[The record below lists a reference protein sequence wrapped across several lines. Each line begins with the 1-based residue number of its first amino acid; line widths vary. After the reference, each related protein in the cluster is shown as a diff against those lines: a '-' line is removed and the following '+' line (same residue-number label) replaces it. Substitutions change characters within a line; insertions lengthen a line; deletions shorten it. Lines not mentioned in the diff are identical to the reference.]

1 MNYFTKVLK
10 YGLDYTYYGV
20 LNIVFNI
27 LYAIFSALAFVSF
40 IPMLDVLFKQ
50 TKGVYIKPEY
60 FGISNIREY
69 LEDYFNYY
77 ISRQL
82 ETDISSTLILVVG
95 IVIFFF
101 LMKNLFNY
109 LALYNIT
116 FVKNGLL
123 KNLRGK
129 LYSKVVSMPISYFL
143 NKKKGDLMSRIT
155 ADILEIQTSYLSI
168 LELMVREPLTI
179 LFTLIVM
186 FTISPELTLFVIL
199 FIPISG
205 FIISII
211 GKKLRKDSKE
221 VQQQQSNF
229 LSMIDETIS
238 GQKVI
243 KSFLSE
249 SFFNQKFD
257 SINEMLYKFSNKVIN
272 RKNLAGP
279 FSEFMGILVI
289 GVLLWF
295 GGKMVLINETI
306 SGTTFIVFMGL
317 AYNILTPAK
326 NLSKSFYSIKKG
338 NAAAE
343 RVFEIIEF
351 KPENDSNRDQLLE
364 TFIDK
369 IEFKNVDFSFGQ
381 TKILD
386 KISFT
391 IKKGESV
398 ALVGSSGS
406 GKTTIANL
414 LNGFYNSDSG
424 SISIDGMEISSITRE
439 SLYKKIS
446 IVTQESI
453 LFNDTIMNNI
463 RIGDLDSIDGDII
476 NAAKEANAHEFIL
489 EQNEKYDTNIGDYGG
504 KLSGGQKQRITIAR
518 AMLKSP
524 SILILDEATSS
535 LDSESE
541 KHVQSA
547 IENLM
552 NQRTVFVIA
561 HRLSTVHNASKILV
575 LDNGKIVQEGKHEE
589 LVNIDGLYKQLHKM
603 QFRT

>member
-1 MNYFTKVLK
+1 MNYFTRVLK
-10 YGLDYTYYGV
+10 YGIDYSYFGL
-20 LNIVFNI
+20 LNILFNI

-50 TKGVYIKPEY
+50 TEIVYTKPEY
-60 FGISNIREY
+60 TGIGNIREY
-69 LEDYFNYY
+69 LESYFNYY
-77 ISRQL
+77 LSNQL
-82 ETDISSTLILVVG
+82 ETDVSSTLIIVVG
-95 IVIFFF
+95 IVVFFF
-101 LMKNLFNY
+101 LMKNIFNY

-123 KNLRGK
+123 KNLREN
-129 LYSKVVSMPISYFL
+129 LYSKVLNMPISYFL

-186 FTISPELTLFVIL
+186 FTISPRLTLFVTL

-229 LSMIDETIS
+229 LSIIDETIS

-243 KSFLSE
+243 KSILSE
-249 SFFNQKFD
+249 SFFLDKFKG
-257 SINEMLYKFSNKVIN
+257 INSLLFKFSNKVIN

-295 GGKMVLINETI
+295 GGKMVLISETI

-343 RVFEIIEF
+343 RVFEIIEYNNDRVDQKRDVELIKF
-351 KPENDSNRDQLLE
+351 ENKI
-364 TFIDK
+364 TFEN
-369 IEFKNVDFSFGQ
+369 IEFNYGDS
-381 TKILD
+381 KILD
-386 KISFT
+386 KISFN
-391 IKKGESV
+391 INKGESV

-406 GKTTIANL
+406 GKTTIANI
-414 LNGFYNSDSG
+414 LNGFFNPKSG
-424 SISIDGMEISSITRE
+424 NLLIDNNNISQITKE
-439 SLYKKIS
+439 SLYKNIS

-453 LFNDTIMNNI
+453 LFNDSILNNI
-463 RIGDLDSIDGDII
+463 KIGNLDSKKEDVI
-476 NAAKEANAHEFIL
+476 NAAKDANAHEFI
-489 EQNEKYDTNIGDYGG
+489 EQQLNGYDTMIGDYGN
-504 KLSGGQKQRITIAR
+504 KLSGGQKQRLTIAR

-535 LDSESE
+535 LDSKSE
-541 KHVQSA
+541 KKIQDA
-547 IENLM
+547 INKLM
-552 NQRTVFVIA
+552 EGKTSLIIA
-561 HRLSTVHNASKILV
+561 HKFSTIKKCDKIILI
-575 LDNGKIVQEGKHEE
+575 DKGRIIAQGTHEE
-589 LVNIDGLYKQLHKM
+589 LINSNSSYKNMNELQI
-603 QFRT
+603 

>member
-10 YGLDYTYYGV
+10 YGLEYSYFAL
-20 LNIVFNI
+20 LNIIFNI

-50 TKGVYIKPEY
+50 TKKVYEAPIY
-60 FGISNIREY
+60 SGIGNIREY
-69 LEDYFNYY
+69 AENYFNYY
-77 ISRQL
+77 ISKQL
-82 ETDISSTLILVVG
+82 ETDISTTLIIVVS

-101 LMKNLFNY
+101 LMKNVFNY
-109 LALYNIT
+109 LALFNIT

-123 KNLRGK
+123 KKLRES
-129 LYSKVVSMPISYFL
+129 LYSKVLVMPISYFI

-211 GKKLRKDSKE
+211 GKKLRKDSKQ

-229 LSMIDETIS
+229 LSIIDETIS

-249 SFFNQKFD
+249 SFFSRKFD
-257 SINEMLYKFSNKVIN
+257 KINHLLFKYSNKVIN

-295 GGKMVLINETI
+295 GGRMVLVSESI

-343 RVFEIIEF
+343 RVFEIIEYDKYTNDGTRNIEIEEF
-351 KPENDSNRDQLLE
+351 K
-364 TFIDK
+364 DK
-369 IEFKNVDFSFGQ
+369 ISFQDLEFSYGES
-381 TKILD
+381 KILD
-386 KISFT
+386 GITFT

-406 GKTTIANL
+406 GKSTIANL
-414 LNGFYNSDSG
+414 LNGFFSADSG
-424 SISIDGMEISSITRE
+424 SLLIDGINISDIKRE
-439 SLYKKIS
+439 SLYKNIS

-453 LFNDTIMNNI
+453 LFNDNIFNNI
-463 RIGDLDSIDGDII
+463 KIGNLDSEKEDII
-476 NAAKEANAHEFIL
+476 SAAKEANAHEFIE
-489 EQNEKYDTNIGDYGG
+489 EQINGYETVIGDYGN
-504 KLSGGQKQRITIAR
+504 KLSGGQKQRLTIAR

-535 LDSESE
+535 LDSKSE
-541 KHVQSA
+541 KKIQDA
-547 IENLM
+547 INKLM
-552 NQRTVFVIA
+552 QGKTSLIIA
-561 HRLSTVHNASKILV
+561 HKFSTIKKCDKIILI
-575 LDNGKIVQEGKHEE
+575 DKGRIIAQGTHEE
-589 LVNIDGLYKQLHKM
+589 LINSNSSYKNMNELQI
-603 QFRT
+603 

>member
-50 TKGVYIKPEY
+50 TRDVYIEPEY
-60 FGISNIREY
+60 SGISNIREY

-123 KNLRGK
+123 KNIRGK
-129 LYSKVVSMPISYFL
+129 LYSKVISMPISYFL
-143 NKKKGDLMSRIT
+143 NNKKGDLMSRIT

-249 SFFNQKFD
+249 SFFHQKFD

-351 KPENDSNRDQLLE
+351 KPDNDSNRDQLLE
-364 TFIDK
+364 TFKDK
-369 IEFKNVDFSFGQ
+369 IEFKNVDFSYGQ
-381 TKILD
+381 SKILD

-391 IKKGESV
+391 IKKGQSV

-424 SISIDGMEISSITRE
+424 SISIDGMEISSINRE

-463 RIGDLDSIDGDII
+463 RIGDLDSVDGDVI
-476 NAAKEANAHEFIL
+476 NATKEANAHEFIL
-489 EQNEKYDTNIGDYGG
+489 EQSEKYETNIGDYGG
-504 KLSGGQKQRITIAR
+504 KLSGGQKQRLTIAR

-541 KHVQSA
+541 KKIQDA
-547 IENLM
+547 IDKLM
-552 NQRTVFVIA
+552 LGKTSLIIA
-561 HRLSTVHNASKILV
+561 HKFSTIKKCDKIILI
-575 LDNGKIVQEGKHEE
+575 DKGRIVAEGTHDE
-589 LVNIDGLYKQLHKM
+589 LINSNSSYKNMNELQM
-603 QFRT
+603 

>member
-1 MNYFTKVLK
+1 MSYFTRVLK
-10 YGLDYTYYGV
+10 YGIEYYYYGV
-20 LNIVFNI
+20 LNILFNI

-50 TKGVYIKPEY
+50 TKTVYTEPKY
-60 FGISNIREY
+60 VGFSNILEY
-69 LEDYFNYY
+69 TEDYFNYY
-77 ISRQL
+77 LSNQL

-123 KNLRGK
+123 KNLREN
-129 LYSKVVSMPISYFL
+129 LYSKVLNMPISYFL

-155 ADILEIQTSYLSI
+155 ADLLEIPTSYLSI

-179 LFTLIVM
+179 IFTLIVM
-186 FTISPELTLFVIL
+186 FTISPQLTLFVTL

-229 LSMIDETIS
+229 LSIIDETIS

-249 SFFNQKFD
+249 NFFHNKFK
-257 SINEMLYKFSNKVIN
+257 SINNLLYRFSNKVIN

-343 RVFEIIEF
+343 RVFEIIEYNKNKYDENRTLDF
-351 KPENDSNRDQLLE
+351 KKFKKNI
-364 TFIDK
+364 TFNNV
-369 IEFKNVDFSFGQ
+369 EFSYGEV
-381 TKILD
+381 KILD

-391 IKKGESV
+391 INKGESV

-414 LNGFYNSDSG
+414 LNGFFGPTSG
-424 SISIDGMEISSITRE
+424 NILIDDISISNITKE
-439 SLYKKIS
+439 SLYRNIS

-453 LFNDTIMNNI
+453 LFNDTILNNI
-463 RIGDLDSIDGDII
+463 RIGNLEASKEDII
-476 NAAKEANAHEFIL
+476 EASKEAYAHEFIQ
-489 EQNEKYDTNIGDYGG
+489 EQLNSYDTTIGDYGNN
-504 KLSGGQKQRITIAR
+504 LSGGQKQRLTIAR

-541 KHVQSA
+541 KKIQNA
-547 IENLM
+547 IDKLM
-552 NQRTVFVIA
+552 HGKTSLIIA
-561 HRLSTVHNASKILV
+561 HKFSTIKKCDKIILI
-575 LDNGKIVQEGKHEE
+575 DKGRIIAQGTHQELINSNSSYKNMNE
-589 LVNIDGLYKQLHKM
+589 LQI
-603 QFRT
+603 

>member
-1 MNYFTKVLK
+1 MNYFTRVLK
-10 YGLDYTYYGV
+10 YGIDYSYFGL
-20 LNIVFNI
+20 LNILFNI

-50 TKGVYIKPEY
+50 TEIVYTKPEY
-60 FGISNIREY
+60 TGIGNIREY
-69 LEDYFNYY
+69 LESYFNYY
-77 ISRQL
+77 LSNQL
-82 ETDISSTLILVVG
+82 ETDVSSTLIIVVG
-95 IVIFFF
+95 IVVFFF
-101 LMKNLFNY
+101 LMKNIFNY

-123 KNLRGK
+123 KNLREN
-129 LYSKVVSMPISYFL
+129 LYSKVLNMPISYFL

-186 FTISPELTLFVIL
+186 FTISPRLTLFVTL

-229 LSMIDETIS
+229 LSIIDETIS

-249 SFFNQKFD
+249 SFFLDKFKG
-257 SINEMLYKFSNKVIN
+257 INSLLFKFSNKVIN

-295 GGKMVLINETI
+295 GGKMVLISETI

-343 RVFEIIEF
+343 RVFEIIEYNNERVDQKRDVELIKF
-351 KPENDSNRDQLLE
+351 ENKI
-364 TFIDK
+364 TFEN
-369 IEFKNVDFSFGQ
+369 IEFNYGDS
-381 TKILD
+381 KILD
-386 KISFT
+386 KISFN
-391 IKKGESV
+391 INKGESV

-406 GKTTIANL
+406 GKTTIANI
-414 LNGFYNSDSG
+414 LNGFFNPKSG
-424 SISIDGMEISSITRE
+424 NLLIDNNNISQITKE
-439 SLYKKIS
+439 SLYKNIS

-453 LFNDTIMNNI
+453 LFNDSILNNI
-463 RIGDLDSIDGDII
+463 KIGNLDSKKEDVI
-476 NAAKEANAHEFIL
+476 NAAKEANAHEFI
-489 EQNEKYDTNIGDYGG
+489 EQQLDGYNTMIGDYGN
-504 KLSGGQKQRITIAR
+504 KLSGGQKQRLTIAR

-535 LDSESE
+535 LDSKSE
-541 KHVQSA
+541 KKIQDA
-547 IENLM
+547 INKLM
-552 NQRTVFVIA
+552 QGKTSLIIA
-561 HRLSTVHNASKILV
+561 HKFSTIKKCDKIILI
-575 LDNGKIVQEGKHEE
+575 DKGKIIAQGTHEE
-589 LVNIDGLYKQLHKM
+589 LINSNSSYKNMNELQI
-603 QFRT
+603 

>member
-10 YGLDYTYYGV
+10 YGLEYSYFAV
-20 LNIVFNI
+20 LNILFNI

-50 TKGVYIKPEY
+50 TKKVYEAPVY
-60 FGISNIREY
+60 SGIGNIREY
-69 LEDYFNYY
+69 AENYFNYY
-77 ISRQL
+77 ISKQL
-82 ETDISSTLILVVG
+82 ETDISTTLIIVVS

-101 LMKNLFNY
+101 LMKNVFNY
-109 LALYNIT
+109 LALFNIT

-123 KNLRGK
+123 KKLRES
-129 LYSKVVSMPISYFL
+129 LYSKVLVMPIPYFI

-211 GKKLRKDSKE
+211 GKRLRKDSKE

-229 LSMIDETIS
+229 LSIIDETIS

-249 SFFNQKFD
+249 SFFSRKFD
-257 SINEMLYKFSNKVIN
+257 KINHLLYKYSNKVIN

-295 GGKMVLINETI
+295 GGRMVLVSESI

-343 RVFEIIEF
+343 RVFEIIEYDKYSNDGIRNIEIEEF
-351 KPENDSNRDQLLE
+351 K
-364 TFIDK
+364 DK
-369 IEFKNVDFSFGQ
+369 ISFQDLEFSYGES
-381 TKILD
+381 KILD
-386 KISFT
+386 GITFT

-406 GKTTIANL
+406 GKSTIANL
-414 LNGFYNSDSG
+414 LNGFFSADSG
-424 SISIDGMEISSITRE
+424 SLLIDGINISDIKRE
-439 SLYKKIS
+439 SLYKNIS

-453 LFNDTIMNNI
+453 LFNDNIFNNI
-463 RIGDLDSIDGDII
+463 KIGNLDSEKEDII
-476 NAAKEANAHEFIL
+476 SAAKEANAHEFIE
-489 EQNEKYDTNIGDYGG
+489 EQINGYETVIGDYGN
-504 KLSGGQKQRITIAR
+504 KLSGGQKQRLTIAR

-535 LDSESE
+535 LDSKSE
-541 KHVQSA
+541 KKIQDA
-547 IENLM
+547 INKLM
-552 NQRTVFVIA
+552 QGKTSLIIA
-561 HRLSTVHNASKILV
+561 HKFSTIKKCDKIILI
-575 LDNGKIVQEGKHEE
+575 DKGRIIAQGTHEE
-589 LVNIDGLYKQLHKM
+589 LINSNSSYKNMNELQI
-603 QFRT
+603 

>member
-10 YGLDYTYYGV
+10 YGLEYSYFAV
-20 LNIVFNI
+20 LNILFNI

-50 TKGVYIKPEY
+50 TKKVYEVPVY
-60 FGISNIREY
+60 SGIGNIREY
-69 LEDYFNYY
+69 AENYFNYY
-77 ISRQL
+77 ISKQL
-82 ETDISSTLILVVG
+82 ETDISTTLIIVVS

-101 LMKNLFNY
+101 LMKNVFNY
-109 LALYNIT
+109 LALFNIT

-123 KNLRGK
+123 KKLRES
-129 LYSKVVSMPISYFL
+129 LYSKVLVMPIPYFI

-211 GKKLRKDSKE
+211 GKRLRKDSKE

-229 LSMIDETIS
+229 LSIIDETIS

-249 SFFNQKFD
+249 SFFSRKFD
-257 SINEMLYKFSNKVIN
+257 KINHLLYKYSNKVIN

-295 GGKMVLINETI
+295 GGRMVLVSESI

-343 RVFEIIEF
+343 RVFEIIEYDKYSNDGTRNIEIEEF
-351 KPENDSNRDQLLE
+351 K
-364 TFIDK
+364 DK
-369 IEFKNVDFSFGQ
+369 ISFQDLEFSYGES
-381 TKILD
+381 KILD
-386 KISFT
+386 GITFT

-406 GKTTIANL
+406 GKSTIANL
-414 LNGFYNSDSG
+414 LNGFFSADSG
-424 SISIDGMEISSITRE
+424 SLLIDGINISDIKRE
-439 SLYKKIS
+439 SLYKNIS

-453 LFNDTIMNNI
+453 LFNDNIFNNI
-463 RIGDLDSIDGDII
+463 KIGNLDAEKEDII
-476 NAAKEANAHEFIL
+476 RAAKEANAHEFIE
-489 EQNEKYDTNIGDYGG
+489 EQINGYETVIGDYGN
-504 KLSGGQKQRITIAR
+504 KLSGGQKQRLTIAR

-535 LDSESE
+535 LDSKSE
-541 KHVQSA
+541 KKIQDA
-547 IENLM
+547 INKLM
-552 NQRTVFVIA
+552 QGKTSLIIA
-561 HRLSTVHNASKILV
+561 HKFSTIKKCDKIILI
-575 LDNGKIVQEGKHEE
+575 DKGRIIAQGTHEE
-589 LVNIDGLYKQLHKM
+589 LINSNSSYKNMNELQI
-603 QFRT
+603 

>member
-10 YGLDYTYYGV
+10 YGLEYSYFAV
-20 LNIVFNI
+20 LNILFNI

-50 TKGVYIKPEY
+50 TKKVYEMPVY
-60 FGISNIREY
+60 SGIGNIREY
-69 LEDYFNYY
+69 AENYFNYY
-77 ISRQL
+77 ISKQL
-82 ETDISSTLILVVG
+82 ETDISTTLIIVVS

-101 LMKNLFNY
+101 LMKNVFNY
-109 LALYNIT
+109 LALFNIT

-123 KNLRGK
+123 KKLRER
-129 LYSKVVSMPISYFL
+129 LYSKVLVMPIPYFI

-211 GKKLRKDSKE
+211 GKRLRKDSKE

-229 LSMIDETIS
+229 LSIIDETIS

-249 SFFNQKFD
+249 SFFSRKFD
-257 SINEMLYKFSNKVIN
+257 KINHLLYKYSNKVIN

-295 GGKMVLINETI
+295 GGRMVLVSESI

-343 RVFEIIEF
+343 RVFEIIEHDKYSNDGTRNIEIEEF
-351 KPENDSNRDQLLE
+351 K
-364 TFIDK
+364 DK
-369 IEFKNVDFSFGQ
+369 ISFQDLEFSYGES
-381 TKILD
+381 KILD
-386 KISFT
+386 GITFT

-406 GKTTIANL
+406 GKSTIANL
-414 LNGFYNSDSG
+414 LNGFFSADSG
-424 SISIDGMEISSITRE
+424 SLLIDGINISDIKRE
-439 SLYKKIS
+439 SLYKNIS

-453 LFNDTIMNNI
+453 LFNDNIFNNI
-463 RIGDLDSIDGDII
+463 KIGNLDAEKEDII
-476 NAAKEANAHEFIL
+476 RAAKEANAHEFIE
-489 EQNEKYDTNIGDYGG
+489 EQINGYETVIGDYGN
-504 KLSGGQKQRITIAR
+504 KLSGGQKQRLTIAR

-535 LDSESE
+535 LDSKSE
-541 KHVQSA
+541 KKIQDA
-547 IENLM
+547 INKLM
-552 NQRTVFVIA
+552 QGKTSLIIA
-561 HRLSTVHNASKILV
+561 HKFSTIKKCDKIILI
-575 LDNGKIVQEGKHEE
+575 DKGRIIAQGTHEE
-589 LVNIDGLYKQLHKM
+589 LINSNSSYKNMNELQI
-603 QFRT
+603 

>member
-1 MNYFTKVLK
+1 MNYFTRVLK
-10 YGLDYTYYGV
+10 YGLDYSYFAV
-20 LNIVFNI
+20 LNIIFNI

-50 TKGVYIKPEY
+50 TKKVYIKPEY
-60 FGISNIREY
+60 TGISDIREY
-69 LEDYFNYY
+69 AENYFNYY
-77 ISRQL
+77 ISKQL
-82 ETDISSTLILVVG
+82 ETDISSTLIIVVS

-101 LMKNLFNY
+101 LMKNIFNY

-123 KNLRGK
+123 KKLREN
-129 LYSKVVSMPISYFL
+129 LYSKVLLMPISYFL

-186 FTISPELTLFVIL
+186 FTISPSLTLFVIL

-221 VQQQQSNF
+221 VQLQQSNF
-229 LSMIDETIS
+229 LSIIDETIS

-243 KSFLSE
+243 KSFISE
-249 SFFNQKFD
+249 SFFLKKFD
-257 SINEMLYKFSNKVIN
+257 QINNLLFRYSNKVVN

-295 GGKMVLINETI
+295 GGKMVLINASI

-343 RVFEIIEF
+343 RVFEIIEYS
-351 KPENDSNRDQLLE
+351 KEIDDQRRS
-364 TFIDK
+364 IDMN
-369 IEFKNVDFSFGQ
+369 EFK
-381 TKILD
+381 D
-386 KISFT
+386 KISFNDLEFSYGESKIIDKLNFT
-391 IKKGESV
+391 INKGESI

-414 LNGFYNSDSG
+414 LNGFFNANSG
-424 SISIDGMEISSITRE
+424 NIIIDGINITDIKRE
-439 SLYKKIS
+439 SLYKNIS

-453 LFNDTIMNNI
+453 LFNDTIFNNI
-463 RIGDLDSIDGDII
+463 KIGNLDSNREDII
-476 NAAKEANAHEFIL
+476 NAAKEANAHDFIKD
-489 EQNEKYDTNIGDYGG
+489 QVNGYDTVIGDYGN
-504 KLSGGQKQRITIAR
+504 KLSGGQKQRLTIAR

-541 KHVQSA
+541 KKIQDA
-547 IENLM
+547 INKLM
-552 NQRTVFVIA
+552 YGKTSLIIA
-561 HRLSTVHNASKILV
+561 HKFSTIKKCDKIILI
-575 LDNGKIVQEGKHEE
+575 DKGSIVAQGTHDE
-589 LVNIDGLYKQLHKM
+589 LINSNSLYKNMNELQI
-603 QFRT
+603 

>member
-10 YGLDYTYYGV
+10 YGHEYSHFAV
-20 LNIVFNI
+20 LNIIFNI

-50 TKGVYIKPEY
+50 TKKVYEVPVY
-60 FGISNIREY
+60 SGIGNIREY
-69 LEDYFNYY
+69 AENYFNYY
-77 ISRQL
+77 ISKQL
-82 ETDISSTLILVVG
+82 ETDISTTLIIVVS

-101 LMKNLFNY
+101 LMKNVFNY
-109 LALYNIT
+109 LALFNIT

-123 KNLRGK
+123 KKLRES
-129 LYSKVVSMPISYFL
+129 LYSKVLVMPIPYFI

-229 LSMIDETIS
+229 LSIIDETIG

-249 SFFNQKFD
+249 SFFSNKFD
-257 SINEMLYKFSNKVIN
+257 EINNLLYKYSNKVIN

-295 GGKMVLINETI
+295 GGRMVLVSESI

-343 RVFEIIEF
+343 RVFEIIDYNKDSSDEDRNIEIKEF
-351 KPENDSNRDQLLE
+351 K
-364 TFIDK
+364 
-369 IEFKNVDFSFGQ
+369 
-381 TKILD
+381 D
-386 KISFT
+386 KISFIDLEFSYGESKILDGIT
-391 IKKGESV
+391 FNINKGESV

-414 LNGFYNSDSG
+414 LNGFFSADSG
-424 SISIDGMEISSITRE
+424 SLMIDGIDISNIKKE
-439 SLYKKIS
+439 SLYKNIS

-453 LFNDTIMNNI
+453 LFNDNIFNNI
-463 RIGDLDSIDGDII
+463 KIGDLDAKEEDII
-476 NAAKEANAHEFIL
+476 SAAKEANAHEFIQ
-489 EQNEKYDTNIGDYGG
+489 EQINGYKTVIGDYGN
-504 KLSGGQKQRITIAR
+504 KLSGGQKQRLTIAR

-535 LDSESE
+535 LDSKSE
-541 KHVQSA
+541 KKIQDA
-547 IENLM
+547 INKLM
-552 NQRTVFVIA
+552 QGKTSLIIA
-561 HRLSTVHNASKILV
+561 HKFSTIKKCDKIILI
-575 LDNGKIVQEGKHEE
+575 DKGRIIAQGTHEE
-589 LVNIDGLYKQLHKM
+589 LINSNSSYKNMNELQI
-603 QFRT
+603 

>member
-50 TKGVYIKPEY
+50 TKEVYIEPEY
-60 FGISNIREY
+60 SGISNVREY

-129 LYSKVVSMPISYFL
+129 LYSKVISMPISYFL

-351 KPENDSNRDQLLE
+351 KPDNDSNRDQLLE
-364 TFIDK
+364 TFKDK
-369 IEFKNVDFSFGQ
+369 IEFKNVDFSYGQ
-381 TKILD
+381 SKILD

-391 IKKGESV
+391 IKKGQSV

-424 SISIDGMEISSITRE
+424 SISIDGMQISSITRE

-463 RIGDLDSIDGDII
+463 RIGDLDSTDVDII

-489 EQNEKYDTNIGDYGG
+489 EQSEKYDTNIGDYGG
-504 KLSGGQKQRITIAR
+504 KLSGGQKQRLTIAR

-541 KHVQSA
+541 KKIQDA
-547 IENLM
+547 IDKLM
-552 NQRTVFVIA
+552 LDKTSLIIA
-561 HRLSTVHNASKILV
+561 HKFSTIKKCDKIILI
-575 LDNGKIVQEGKHEE
+575 DKGRIVAEGTHDE
-589 LVNIDGLYKQLHKM
+589 LINSNSSYKNMNELQM
-603 QFRT
+603 

>member
-50 TKGVYIKPEY
+50 TKEVYIEPEY
-60 FGISNIREY
+60 SGISNIREY

-129 LYSKVVSMPISYFL
+129 LYSKVISMPISYFL

-364 TFIDK
+364 TFKDK
-369 IEFKNVDFSFGQ
+369 IEFKNVDFSYGQ
-381 TKILD
+381 SKILD

-391 IKKGESV
+391 IKKGQSV

-504 KLSGGQKQRITIAR
+504 KLSGGQKQRLTIAR

-541 KHVQSA
+541 KKIQDA
-547 IENLM
+547 IDKLM
-552 NQRTVFVIA
+552 LDKTSLIIA
-561 HRLSTVHNASKILV
+561 HKFSTIRKCDKIILI
-575 LDNGKIVQEGKHEE
+575 DKGRIVAEGTHDE
-589 LVNIDGLYKQLHKM
+589 LINSNSSYKNMNELQM
-603 QFRT
+603 

>member
-10 YGLDYTYYGV
+10 YGLEYSYFAV
-20 LNIVFNI
+20 LNILFNI

-50 TKGVYIKPEY
+50 TKKVYEAPVY
-60 FGISNIREY
+60 SGIGNIREY
-69 LEDYFNYY
+69 AENYFNYY
-77 ISRQL
+77 ISKQL
-82 ETDISSTLILVVG
+82 ETDISTTLIIVVS

-101 LMKNLFNY
+101 LMKNVFNY
-109 LALYNIT
+109 LALFNIT

-123 KNLRGK
+123 KKLRER
-129 LYSKVVSMPISYFL
+129 LYSKVLVMPIPYFI

-211 GKKLRKDSKE
+211 GKRLRKDSKE
-221 VQQQQSNF
+221 VQKQQSNF
-229 LSMIDETIS
+229 LSIIDETIG

-249 SFFNQKFD
+249 SFFSRKFD
-257 SINEMLYKFSNKVIN
+257 KINHLLYKYSNKVIN

-295 GGKMVLINETI
+295 GGRMVLVSESI

-343 RVFEIIEF
+343 RVFEIIEYDKYSNDRTRNIEIEEF
-351 KPENDSNRDQLLE
+351 K
-364 TFIDK
+364 DK
-369 IEFKNVDFSFGQ
+369 ISFQDLEFSYGES
-381 TKILD
+381 KILD
-386 KISFT
+386 GITFT

-406 GKTTIANL
+406 GKSTIANL
-414 LNGFYNSDSG
+414 LNGFFSADSG
-424 SISIDGMEISSITRE
+424 SLLIDGINISDIKRE
-439 SLYKKIS
+439 SLYKNIS

-453 LFNDTIMNNI
+453 LFNDNIFNNI
-463 RIGDLDSIDGDII
+463 KIGNLDSEKEDII
-476 NAAKEANAHEFIL
+476 SAAKEANAHEFIE
-489 EQNEKYDTNIGDYGG
+489 EQINGYETVIGDYGN
-504 KLSGGQKQRITIAR
+504 KLSGGQKQRLTIAR

-535 LDSESE
+535 LDSKSE
-541 KHVQSA
+541 KKIQDA
-547 IENLM
+547 INKLM
-552 NQRTVFVIA
+552 QGKTSLIIA
-561 HRLSTVHNASKILV
+561 HKFSTIKKCDKIILI
-575 LDNGKIVQEGKHEE
+575 DKGRIIAQGTHEE
-589 LVNIDGLYKQLHKM
+589 HINSNSSYKNMNELQI
-603 QFRT
+603 

>member
-1 MNYFTKVLK
+1 MNYFTRVLR
-10 YGLDYTYYGV
+10 YGLDYTHYGV
-20 LNIVFNI
+20 LNIIFNI

-50 TKGVYIKPEY
+50 TKEVYSKPEY
-60 FGISNIREY
+60 IGFSNIREY

-77 ISRQL
+77 VSRQL

-123 KNLRGK
+123 KNLRDN
-129 LYSKVVSMPISYFL
+129 LYSKVISMPISYFS

-186 FTISPELTLFVIL
+186 FTISSELTLFVIL

-249 SFFNQKFD
+249 SFFNQKFN
-257 SINEMLYKFSNKVIN
+257 SINETLYKFSNKVIN

-295 GGKMVLINETI
+295 GGKMVLISETI

-351 KPENDSNRDQLLE
+351 KPDNDSNRDQLLE
-364 TFIDK
+364 TFKDK
-369 IEFKNVDFSFGQ
+369 IEFKNVDFSYGQ
-381 TKILD
+381 SKILD

-391 IKKGESV
+391 IKKGQSV

-439 SLYKKIS
+439 SLYKEIS

-463 RIGDLDSIDGDII
+463 RIGNLDSVDGDVI

-489 EQNEKYDTNIGDYGG
+489 EQSKKYYTNIGDYGG
-504 KLSGGQKQRITIAR
+504 KLSGGQKQRLTIAR

-541 KHVQSA
+541 KKIQDA
-547 IENLM
+547 IDKLM
-552 NQRTVFVIA
+552 LGKTSLIIA
-561 HRLSTVHNASKILV
+561 HKFSTIKKCDKIILI
-575 LDNGKIVQEGKHEE
+575 DKGRIVAEGTHDE
-589 LVNIDGLYKQLHKM
+589 LINSNSSYKNMNELQM
-603 QFRT
+603 

>member
-1 MNYFTKVLK
+1 MNYFTRVLK
-10 YGLDYTYYGV
+10 YGLDYTYHGV

-50 TKGVYIKPEY
+50 TKGVYVKPDY
-60 FGISNIREY
+60 SGISNIREY
-69 LEDYFNYY
+69 LENYFNYY
-77 ISRQL
+77 ISTQL

-129 LYSKVVSMPISYFL
+129 LYSKVISMPVSYFL

-179 LFTLIVM
+179 LFTLVVM

-249 SFFNQKFD
+249 SFFNKKFN
-257 SINEMLYKFSNKVIN
+257 SINEILYRFSNKVIN

-351 KPENDSNRDQLLE
+351 KHDNDSNRNQLLE
-364 TFIDK
+364 TFNDK
-369 IEFKNVDFSFGQ
+369 IEFKNVDFSYGQ
-381 TKILD
+381 SKILD

-424 SISIDGMEISSITRE
+424 SISIDGIEISSITRE
-439 SLYKKIS
+439 SLYKNIS

-453 LFNDTIMNNI
+453 LFNDTIKNNI
-463 RIGDLDSIDGDII
+463 RIGDLDSIDEDIV

-489 EQNEKYDTNIGDYGG
+489 EQSKKYDTNIGDYGG
-504 KLSGGQKQRITIAR
+504 KLSGGQKQRLTIAR

-541 KHVQSA
+541 KKIQDA
-547 IENLM
+547 IDKLM
-552 NQRTVFVIA
+552 LNKTSLIIA
-561 HRLSTVHNASKILV
+561 HKFSTIKKCDKIILI
-575 LDNGKIVQEGKHEE
+575 DKGRIVGEGTHDE
-589 LVNIDGLYKQLHKM
+589 LINSNSSYKNMNELQM
-603 QFRT
+603 

>member
-10 YGLDYTYYGV
+10 YGLEYSYFAV
-20 LNIVFNI
+20 LNILFNI

-50 TKGVYIKPEY
+50 TKKVYEAPVY
-60 FGISNIREY
+60 SGIGNIREY
-69 LEDYFNYY
+69 AENYFNYY
-77 ISRQL
+77 ISKQL
-82 ETDISSTLILVVG
+82 ETDISTTLIIVVS

-101 LMKNLFNY
+101 LMKNVFNY
-109 LALYNIT
+109 LALFNIT

-123 KNLRGK
+123 KKLRES
-129 LYSKVVSMPISYFL
+129 LYSKVLVMPIPYFI

-211 GKKLRKDSKE
+211 GKRLRKDSKE

-229 LSMIDETIS
+229 LSIIDETIS

-249 SFFNQKFD
+249 SFFSRKFD
-257 SINEMLYKFSNKVIN
+257 KINHLLYKYSNKVIN

-295 GGKMVLINETI
+295 GGRMVLVSESI

-343 RVFEIIEF
+343 RVFEIIEYDKYSNDRTRNIEIEEF
-351 KPENDSNRDQLLE
+351 K
-364 TFIDK
+364 DK
-369 IEFKNVDFSFGQ
+369 ISFQDLEFSYGES
-381 TKILD
+381 KILD
-386 KISFT
+386 GITFT

-406 GKTTIANL
+406 GKSTIANL
-414 LNGFYNSDSG
+414 LNGFFSADSG
-424 SISIDGMEISSITRE
+424 SLLIDGINISDIKRE
-439 SLYKKIS
+439 SLYKNIS

-453 LFNDTIMNNI
+453 LFNDNIFNNI
-463 RIGDLDSIDGDII
+463 KIGNLDSEKEDII
-476 NAAKEANAHEFIL
+476 SAAKEANAHEFIE
-489 EQNEKYDTNIGDYGG
+489 EQINGYETVIGDYGN
-504 KLSGGQKQRITIAR
+504 KLSGGQKQRLTIAR

-535 LDSESE
+535 LDSKSE
-541 KHVQSA
+541 KKIQDA
-547 IENLM
+547 INKLM
-552 NQRTVFVIA
+552 QGKTSLIIA
-561 HRLSTVHNASKILV
+561 HKFSTIKKCDKIILI
-575 LDNGKIVQEGKHEE
+575 DKGRIIAQGTHEE
-589 LVNIDGLYKQLHKM
+589 LINSNSSYKNMNELQI
-603 QFRT
+603 

>member
-1 MNYFTKVLK
+1 MNYFTRVLK
-10 YGLDYTYYGV
+10 YGINYSYFGL
-20 LNIVFNI
+20 LNILFNI

-50 TKGVYIKPEY
+50 TEIVYTKPEY
-60 FGISNIREY
+60 TGIGNIREY
-69 LEDYFNYY
+69 LESYFNYY
-77 ISRQL
+77 LSNQL
-82 ETDISSTLILVVG
+82 ETDVSSTLIIVVG
-95 IVIFFF
+95 IVVFFF
-101 LMKNLFNY
+101 LMKNIFNY

-123 KNLRGK
+123 KNLREN
-129 LYSKVVSMPISYFL
+129 LYSKVLNMPISYFL

-186 FTISPELTLFVIL
+186 FTISPRLTLFVTL

-229 LSMIDETIS
+229 LSIIDETIS

-249 SFFNQKFD
+249 SFFLDKFK
-257 SINEMLYKFSNKVIN
+257 SINSLLFKFSNKVIN

-295 GGKMVLINETI
+295 GGKMVLISETI

-343 RVFEIIEF
+343 RVFEIIEYNNDRVDQKRDVELIKF
-351 KPENDSNRDQLLE
+351 ENKI
-364 TFIDK
+364 TFEN
-369 IEFKNVDFSFGQ
+369 IEFNYGDS
-381 TKILD
+381 KILD

-391 IKKGESV
+391 INKGESV

-406 GKTTIANL
+406 GKTTIANI
-414 LNGFYNSDSG
+414 LNGFFNPKSG
-424 SISIDGMEISSITRE
+424 NLLIDNNNISQITKE
-439 SLYKKIS
+439 SLYKNIS

-453 LFNDTIMNNI
+453 LFNDSILNNI
-463 RIGDLDSIDGDII
+463 KIGNLDSKKEDVI
-476 NAAKEANAHEFIL
+476 NAAKEANAHEFI
-489 EQNEKYDTNIGDYGG
+489 EQQLDGYNTMIGDYGN
-504 KLSGGQKQRITIAR
+504 KLSGGQKQRLTIAR

-535 LDSESE
+535 LDSKSE
-541 KHVQSA
+541 KKIQDA
-547 IENLM
+547 INKLM
-552 NQRTVFVIA
+552 EGKTSLIIA
-561 HRLSTVHNASKILV
+561 HKFSTIKKCDKIILI
-575 LDNGKIVQEGKHEE
+575 DKGKIIAQGTHEE
-589 LVNIDGLYKQLHKM
+589 LINSNSSYKNMNELQI
-603 QFRT
+603 

>member
-1 MNYFTKVLK
+1 MSYFTRVLK
-10 YGLDYTYYGV
+10 YGIEYYNYGV
-20 LNIVFNI
+20 LNILFNI

-50 TKGVYIKPEY
+50 TKTVYTEPEY
-60 FGISNIREY
+60 VGFSNILEY
-69 LEDYFNYY
+69 TEDYFNYY
-77 ISRQL
+77 LSNQL

-123 KNLRGK
+123 KNLREN
-129 LYSKVVSMPISYFL
+129 LYSKVLNMPIPYFL

-179 LFTLIVM
+179 IFTLIVM
-186 FTISPELTLFVIL
+186 FTISPQLTLFVTL

-229 LSMIDETIS
+229 LSIIDETIS

-249 SFFNQKFD
+249 NFFHNKFKG
-257 SINEMLYKFSNKVIN
+257 INNLLYRFSNKVIN

-295 GGKMVLINETI
+295 GGKMVLISETI

-343 RVFEIIEF
+343 RVFEIIEY
-351 KPENDSNRDQLLE
+351 
-364 TFIDK
+364 DK
-369 IEFKNVDFSFGQ
+369 DKYEEKRTIEFKKFNKNITFNNVEFNYGEV
-381 TKILD
+381 KILD

-414 LNGFYNSDSG
+414 LNGFFSPTSG
-424 SISIDGMEISSITRE
+424 NILIDDINISNITKE
-439 SLYKKIS
+439 TLYRNIS

-453 LFNDTIMNNI
+453 LFNDTILNNI
-463 RIGDLDSIDGDII
+463 RIGNLEASKEDII
-476 NAAKEANAHEFIL
+476 EASKEANAHEFIQ
-489 EQNEKYDTNIGDYGG
+489 EQLNGYDTMIGDYGNN
-504 KLSGGQKQRITIAR
+504 LSGGQKQRLTIAR

-541 KHVQSA
+541 KKIQNA
-547 IENLM
+547 IDKLM
-552 NQRTVFVIA
+552 HGKTSLIIA
-561 HRLSTVHNASKILV
+561 HKFSTIKKCDKIILI
-575 LDNGKIVQEGKHEE
+575 DKGRIIAQGTHQELINSNSSYKNMNE
-589 LVNIDGLYKQLHKM
+589 LQI
-603 QFRT
+603 

>member
-1 MNYFTKVLK
+1 MNYFTRVLK

-20 LNIVFNI
+20 LNIIFNI

-50 TKGVYIKPEY
+50 TKDVYTEPEY
-60 FGISNIREY
+60 SGISNIREY

-129 LYSKVVSMPISYFL
+129 LYSRVISMPISYFL

-186 FTISPELTLFVIL
+186 FTISPALTLFVIL

-249 SFFNQKFD
+249 SYFNQKFN
-257 SINEMLYKFSNKVIN
+257 SINKMLYKFSNKVIN

-351 KPENDSNRDQLLE
+351 QPDNDSNRDQLLE
-364 TFIDK
+364 TFNDK
-369 IEFKNVDFSFGQ
+369 IEFKNVDFSYGQ

-386 KISFT
+386 KISFS

-414 LNGFYNSDSG
+414 LNGFYNSNSG
-424 SISIDGMEISSITRE
+424 SISIDGMEISSITRD
-439 SLYKKIS
+439 SLYKNIS

-463 RIGDLDSIDGDII
+463 RIGDLDSMDEDIV
-476 NAAKEANAHEFIL
+476 NAAKEANAHEFIIQQI
-489 EQNEKYDTNIGDYGG
+489 EQYDTNIGDYGG
-504 KLSGGQKQRITIAR
+504 KLSGGQKQRLTIAR

-541 KHVQSA
+541 KKIQDA
-547 IENLM
+547 IDKLM
-552 NQRTVFVIA
+552 LDKTSLIIA
-561 HRLSTVHNASKILV
+561 HKFSTIKKCDKIILI
-575 LDNGKIVQEGKHEE
+575 DKGRIVAEGTHDE
-589 LVNIDGLYKQLHKM
+589 LINSNSSYKNMNELQM
-603 QFRT
+603 

>member
-1 MNYFTKVLK
+1 MNYFTRVLK
-10 YGLDYTYYGV
+10 YGIDYSYFGL
-20 LNIVFNI
+20 LNILFNI

-50 TKGVYIKPEY
+50 TEIVFTKPEY
-60 FGISNIREY
+60 TGIGNIREY
-69 LEDYFNYY
+69 LESYFNYY
-77 ISRQL
+77 LSNQL
-82 ETDISSTLILVVG
+82 ETDVSSTLIIVVG
-95 IVIFFF
+95 IVVFFF
-101 LMKNLFNY
+101 LMKNIFNY

-123 KNLRGK
+123 KNLREN
-129 LYSKVVSMPISYFL
+129 LYSKVLNMPISYFL

-186 FTISPELTLFVIL
+186 FTISPRLTLFVTL

-229 LSMIDETIS
+229 LSIIDETIS

-249 SFFNQKFD
+249 SFFLDKFK
-257 SINEMLYKFSNKVIN
+257 SINSLLFKFSNKVIN

-295 GGKMVLINETI
+295 GGKMVLISETI

-343 RVFEIIEF
+343 RVFEIIEYNNDRVDQKRDVELIKF
-351 KPENDSNRDQLLE
+351 ENKI
-364 TFIDK
+364 TFEN
-369 IEFKNVDFSFGQ
+369 IEFNYGDS
-381 TKILD
+381 KILD
-386 KISFT
+386 KISFN
-391 IKKGESV
+391 INKGESV

-406 GKTTIANL
+406 GKTTIANI
-414 LNGFYNSDSG
+414 LNGFFNPKSG
-424 SISIDGMEISSITRE
+424 NLLIDNNNISQITKE
-439 SLYKKIS
+439 SLYKNIS

-453 LFNDTIMNNI
+453 LFNDSILNNI
-463 RIGDLDSIDGDII
+463 KIGNLDSKKEDVI
-476 NAAKEANAHEFIL
+476 NAAKEANAHEFI
-489 EQNEKYDTNIGDYGG
+489 EQQLDGYNTMIGDYGN
-504 KLSGGQKQRITIAR
+504 KLSGGQKQRLTIAR

-535 LDSESE
+535 LDSKSE
-541 KHVQSA
+541 KKIQDA
-547 IENLM
+547 INKLM
-552 NQRTVFVIA
+552 QGKTSLIIA
-561 HRLSTVHNASKILV
+561 HKFSTIKKCDKIILI
-575 LDNGKIVQEGKHEE
+575 DKGKIIAQGTHEE
-589 LVNIDGLYKQLHKM
+589 LINSNSSYKNMNELQI
-603 QFRT
+603 

>member
-50 TKGVYIKPEY
+50 TKEVYIEPEY
-60 FGISNIREY
+60 SGISNIREY

-129 LYSKVVSMPISYFL
+129 LYSKVISMPISYFL

-364 TFIDK
+364 TFKDK
-369 IEFKNVDFSFGQ
+369 IEFKNVDFSYGQ
-381 TKILD
+381 SKILD
-386 KISFT
+386 NISFT
-391 IKKGESV
+391 IKKGQSV

-414 LNGFYNSDSG
+414 INGFYNSNSG

-439 SLYKKIS
+439 SLYKNIS

-463 RIGDLDSIDGDII
+463 RIGDLDSVDEDIV

-489 EQNEKYDTNIGDYGG
+489 EQSEKYDTNIGDYGG
-504 KLSGGQKQRITIAR
+504 KLSGGQKQRLTIAR

-541 KHVQSA
+541 KKIQDA
-547 IENLM
+547 IDKLM
-552 NQRTVFVIA
+552 VDKTSLIIA
-561 HRLSTVHNASKILV
+561 HKFSTIKKCDKIILIDKGRI
-575 LDNGKIVQEGKHEE
+575 LAEGTHDE
-589 LVNIDGLYKQLHKM
+589 LINSNSSYKNMNELQM
-603 QFRT
+603 

>member
-10 YGLDYTYYGV
+10 YGLEYSYFAV
-20 LNIVFNI
+20 LNILFNI

-50 TKGVYIKPEY
+50 TKKVYEMPVY
-60 FGISNIREY
+60 SGIGNIREY
-69 LEDYFNYY
+69 AENYFNYY
-77 ISRQL
+77 ISKQL
-82 ETDISSTLILVVG
+82 ETDISTTLIIVVS

-101 LMKNLFNY
+101 LMKNVFNY
-109 LALYNIT
+109 LALFNIT

-123 KNLRGK
+123 KKLRES
-129 LYSKVVSMPISYFL
+129 LYSKVLVMPIPYFI

-211 GKKLRKDSKE
+211 GKRLRKDSKE

-229 LSMIDETIS
+229 LSIIDETIS

-249 SFFNQKFD
+249 SFFSRKFD
-257 SINEMLYKFSNKVIN
+257 KINHLLYKYSNKVIN

-295 GGKMVLINETI
+295 GGKMVLVSESI

-343 RVFEIIEF
+343 RVFEIIEYDKYSNDGTRNIEIEEF
-351 KPENDSNRDQLLE
+351 K
-364 TFIDK
+364 DK
-369 IEFKNVDFSFGQ
+369 ISFQDLEFSYGES
-381 TKILD
+381 KILD
-386 KISFT
+386 GITFT

-406 GKTTIANL
+406 GKSTIANL
-414 LNGFYNSDSG
+414 LNGFFSADSG
-424 SISIDGMEISSITRE
+424 SLLIDGINISDIKRE
-439 SLYKKIS
+439 SLYKNIS

-453 LFNDTIMNNI
+453 LFNDNIFNNI
-463 RIGDLDSIDGDII
+463 KIGNLDSEKEDII
-476 NAAKEANAHEFIL
+476 SAAKEANAHEFIE
-489 EQNEKYDTNIGDYGG
+489 EQINGYETVIGDYGN
-504 KLSGGQKQRITIAR
+504 KLSGGQKQRLTIAR

-535 LDSESE
+535 LDSKSE
-541 KHVQSA
+541 KKIQDA
-547 IENLM
+547 INKLM
-552 NQRTVFVIA
+552 QGKTSLIIA
-561 HRLSTVHNASKILV
+561 HKFSTIKKCDKIILI
-575 LDNGKIVQEGKHEE
+575 DKGRIIAQGTHEE
-589 LVNIDGLYKQLHKM
+589 LINSSSSYKNMNELQI
-603 QFRT
+603 

>member
-10 YGLDYTYYGV
+10 YGLGYTDYGV

-50 TKGVYIKPEY
+50 TKEVYIEPEY
-60 FGISNIREY
+60 SGISNIREY

-129 LYSKVVSMPISYFL
+129 LYSKVISMPISYFL

-351 KPENDSNRDQLLE
+351 KTENDSNRDQLLE
-364 TFIDK
+364 TFKDK
-369 IEFKNVDFSFGQ
+369 IEFKNVDFSYGQ
-381 TKILD
+381 SKILD

-391 IKKGESV
+391 IKKGQSV

-541 KHVQSA
+541 KKIQDA
-547 IENLM
+547 IDKLM
-552 NQRTVFVIA
+552 LDKTSLIIA
-561 HRLSTVHNASKILV
+561 HKFSTIRKCDKIILI
-575 LDNGKIVQEGKHEE
+575 DKGRIVAEGTHDE
-589 LVNIDGLYKQLHKM
+589 LINSNSSYKNMNELQM
-603 QFRT
+603 

>member
-10 YGLDYTYYGV
+10 YGLEYSYFAV
-20 LNIVFNI
+20 LNILFNI

-50 TKGVYIKPEY
+50 TKKVYEVPEY
-60 FGISNIREY
+60 SGIGNIREY
-69 LEDYFNYY
+69 AENYFNYY
-77 ISRQL
+77 ISKQL
-82 ETDISSTLILVVG
+82 ETDISTTLIIVVS

-101 LMKNLFNY
+101 LMKNVFNY
-109 LALYNIT
+109 LALFNIT

-123 KNLRGK
+123 KKLRES
-129 LYSKVVSMPISYFL
+129 LYSKVLVMPIPYFI

-168 LELMVREPLTI
+168 LELMVREPLRI

-229 LSMIDETIS
+229 LSIIDETIS
-238 GQKVI
+238 SQKVI

-249 SFFNQKFD
+249 SFFSRKFD
-257 SINEMLYKFSNKVIN
+257 KINHLLFKYSNKVIN

-295 GGKMVLINETI
+295 GGRMVLVSESI

-343 RVFEIIEF
+343 RVFEIIEYDKYTNDGTRNIEIEEF
-351 KPENDSNRDQLLE
+351 K
-364 TFIDK
+364 DK
-369 IEFKNVDFSFGQ
+369 ISFQDLEFSYGES
-381 TKILD
+381 KILD
-386 KISFT
+386 GITFT

-406 GKTTIANL
+406 GKSTIANL
-414 LNGFYNSDSG
+414 LNGFFSADSG
-424 SISIDGMEISSITRE
+424 SLLIDGINISDIKRE
-439 SLYKKIS
+439 SLYKNIS

-453 LFNDTIMNNI
+453 LFNDNIFNNI
-463 RIGDLDSIDGDII
+463 KIGNLDAEKEDII
-476 NAAKEANAHEFIL
+476 RAAKEANAHEFIE
-489 EQNEKYDTNIGDYGG
+489 EQINGYETVIGDYGN
-504 KLSGGQKQRITIAR
+504 KLSGGQKQRLTIAR

-535 LDSESE
+535 LDSKSE
-541 KHVQSA
+541 KKIQDA
-547 IENLM
+547 INKLM
-552 NQRTVFVIA
+552 QGKTSLIIA
-561 HRLSTVHNASKILV
+561 HKFSTIKKCDKIILI
-575 LDNGKIVQEGKHEE
+575 DKGRIIAQGTHEE
-589 LVNIDGLYKQLHKM
+589 LINSNSSYKNMNELQI
-603 QFRT
+603 

>member
-1 MNYFTKVLK
+1 MNYFTRVLK
-10 YGLDYTYYGV
+10 YGIDYSYFGL
-20 LNIVFNI
+20 LNILFNI

-50 TKGVYIKPEY
+50 TEIVYTKPEY
-60 FGISNIREY
+60 TGIGNIREY
-69 LEDYFNYY
+69 LESYFNYY
-77 ISRQL
+77 LSNQL
-82 ETDISSTLILVVG
+82 ETDVSSTLIIVVG
-95 IVIFFF
+95 IVVFFF
-101 LMKNLFNY
+101 LMKNIFNY

-123 KNLRGK
+123 KNLREN
-129 LYSKVVSMPISYFL
+129 LYSKVLNMPISYFL

-186 FTISPELTLFVIL
+186 FTISPRLTLFVIL

-229 LSMIDETIS
+229 LSIIDETIS

-249 SFFNQKFD
+249 SFFLDKFKG
-257 SINEMLYKFSNKVIN
+257 INSLLFKFSNKVIN

-343 RVFEIIEF
+343 RVFEIIEYNNDRVDQKRDVELIKF
-351 KPENDSNRDQLLE
+351 ENKI
-364 TFIDK
+364 TFEN
-369 IEFKNVDFSFGQ
+369 IEFNYGDS
-381 TKILD
+381 KILD

-391 IKKGESV
+391 INKGESV

-406 GKTTIANL
+406 GKTTIANI
-414 LNGFYNSDSG
+414 LNGFFNPKSG
-424 SISIDGMEISSITRE
+424 NLLIDNNNISQITKE
-439 SLYKKIS
+439 SLYKNIS

-453 LFNDTIMNNI
+453 LFNDSILNNI
-463 RIGDLDSIDGDII
+463 KIGNLDSKKEDVI
-476 NAAKEANAHEFIL
+476 NAAKEANAHEFI
-489 EQNEKYDTNIGDYGG
+489 EQQLDGYNTMIGDYGN
-504 KLSGGQKQRITIAR
+504 KLSGGQKQRLTIAR

-535 LDSESE
+535 LDSKSE
-541 KHVQSA
+541 KKIQDA
-547 IENLM
+547 INKLM
-552 NQRTVFVIA
+552 QGKTSLIIA
-561 HRLSTVHNASKILV
+561 HKFSTIKKCDKIILI
-575 LDNGKIVQEGKHEE
+575 DKGKIIAQGTHEE
-589 LVNIDGLYKQLHKM
+589 LINSNSSYKNMNELQI
-603 QFRT
+603 

>member
-50 TKGVYIKPEY
+50 TKDVYIEPEY
-60 FGISNIREY
+60 SGISNIREY

-129 LYSKVVSMPISYFL
+129 LYSKVISMPISYFL

-351 KPENDSNRDQLLE
+351 KTENDSNRDQLLE
-364 TFIDK
+364 TFKDK
-369 IEFKNVDFSFGQ
+369 IEFKNVDFSYGQ
-381 TKILD
+381 SKILD

-391 IKKGESV
+391 IKKGQSV

-489 EQNEKYDTNIGDYGG
+489 EQSEKYDTNIGDYGG
-504 KLSGGQKQRITIAR
+504 KLSGGQKQRLTIAR

-541 KHVQSA
+541 KKIQDA
-547 IENLM
+547 IDKLM
-552 NQRTVFVIA
+552 LDKTSLIIA
-561 HRLSTVHNASKILV
+561 HKFSTIKKCDKIILI
-575 LDNGKIVQEGKHEE
+575 DKGRIVAEGTHDE
-589 LVNIDGLYKQLHKM
+589 LINSNSSYKNMNELQM
-603 QFRT
+603 

>member
-1 MNYFTKVLK
+1 MNYFTRVLK
-10 YGLDYTYYGV
+10 YGLDYSYFAV
-20 LNIVFNI
+20 LNIIFNI

-50 TKGVYIKPEY
+50 TKKVYIEPEY
-60 FGISNIREY
+60 TGISDIREY
-69 LEDYFNYY
+69 AENYFNYY
-77 ISRQL
+77 ISKQL
-82 ETDISSTLILVVG
+82 ETDISSTLIIVVS

-101 LMKNLFNY
+101 LMKNIFNY

-123 KNLRGK
+123 KKLREN
-129 LYSKVVSMPISYFL
+129 LYSKVLLMPISYFL
-143 NKKKGDLMSRIT
+143 NKKKGDLMLIIT

-186 FTISPELTLFVIL
+186 FTISPSLTLFVIL

-229 LSMIDETIS
+229 LSIIDETIS

-243 KSFLSE
+243 KSFISE
-249 SFFNQKFD
+249 SFFLKKFD
-257 SINEMLYKFSNKVIN
+257 QINNLLFRYSNKVVN

-295 GGKMVLINETI
+295 GGKMVLINASI

-343 RVFEIIEF
+343 RVFEIIEYSKEINDQGRSIDMNEF
-351 KPENDSNRDQLLE
+351 KDKIRFNDLE
-364 TFIDK
+364 FSYGESKIIDK
-369 IEFKNVDFSFGQ
+369 
-381 TKILD
+381 L
-386 KISFT
+386 SFT
-391 IKKGESV
+391 INKGESI

-414 LNGFYNSDSG
+414 LNGFFNANSG
-424 SISIDGMEISSITRE
+424 NIIIDGINITDIRRE
-439 SLYKKIS
+439 SLYKNIS

-453 LFNDTIMNNI
+453 LFNDTIFNNI
-463 RIGDLDSIDGDII
+463 KIGNLDSNREEII
-476 NAAKEANAHEFIL
+476 NASKEANAHDFIKD
-489 EQNEKYDTNIGDYGG
+489 QVNGYDTVIGDYGN
-504 KLSGGQKQRITIAR
+504 KLSGGQKQRISIAR
-518 AMLKSP
+518 AMLKESP
-524 SILILDEATSS
+524 IILLDEATSS
-535 LDSESE
+535 LDADSEE
-541 KHVQSA
+541 IVQNA
-547 IENLM
+547 IKNLT
-552 NQRTVFVIA
+552 NNKTTLVIA
-561 HRLSTVHNASKILV
+561 HRLSTIHNADKIFV
-575 LDNGKIVQEGKHEE
+575 LIRVSHCYER
-589 LVNIDGLYKQLHKM
+589 KM
-603 QFRT
+603 C

>member
-1 MNYFTKVLK
+1 MSYFTRVLK
-10 YGLDYTYYGV
+10 YGLDYSYFAV
-20 LNIVFNI
+20 LNIIFNI

-50 TKGVYIKPEY
+50 TKKVYIEPEY
-60 FGISNIREY
+60 TGISDIREY
-69 LEDYFNYY
+69 AENYFNYY
-77 ISRQL
+77 ISKQL
-82 ETDISSTLILVVG
+82 ETDISSTLIIVVS

-101 LMKNLFNY
+101 LMKNIFNY

-123 KNLRGK
+123 KKLREN
-129 LYSKVVSMPISYFL
+129 LYSKVLLMPISYFL

-186 FTISPELTLFVIL
+186 FTISPSLTLFVIL

-229 LSMIDETIS
+229 LSIIDETIS

-243 KSFLSE
+243 KSFISE
-249 SFFNQKFD
+249 SFFLKKFD
-257 SINEMLYKFSNKVIN
+257 EINNLLFRYSNKVVN

-289 GVLLWF
+289 GILLWF
-295 GGKMVLINETI
+295 GGKMVLINASI

-343 RVFEIIEF
+343 RVFEIIEYSKEINDQGRSIDMNEF
-351 KPENDSNRDQLLE
+351 KDKIRFNDLE
-364 TFIDK
+364 FSYGESKIIDK
-369 IEFKNVDFSFGQ
+369 
-381 TKILD
+381 L
-386 KISFT
+386 SFT
-391 IKKGESV
+391 INKGESI

-414 LNGFYNSDSG
+414 LNGFFNANSG
-424 SISIDGMEISSITRE
+424 NIIIDGINITDIKRE
-439 SLYKKIS
+439 SLYKNIS

-453 LFNDTIMNNI
+453 LFNDTIFNNI
-463 RIGDLDSIDGDII
+463 KIGNLNSNREDII
-476 NAAKEANAHEFIL
+476 NAAKEANAHDFIKD
-489 EQNEKYDTNIGDYGG
+489 QVNGYDTVIGDYGN
-504 KLSGGQKQRITIAR
+504 KLSGGQKQRLTIAR

-541 KHVQSA
+541 KKIQDA
-547 IENLM
+547 IDKLM
-552 NQRTVFVIA
+552 YGKTSLIIA
-561 HRLSTVHNASKILV
+561 HKFSTIKKCDKIILI
-575 LDNGKIVQEGKHEE
+575 DKGRIVAQGTHDE
-589 LVNIDGLYKQLHKM
+589 LINSNSLYKNMNELQI
-603 QFRT
+603 

>member
-1 MNYFTKVLK
+1 MSYFTRVLK
-10 YGLDYTYYGV
+10 YGIEYYNYGV
-20 LNIVFNI
+20 LNILFNI

-50 TKGVYIKPEY
+50 TKTVYIEPEY
-60 FGISNIREY
+60 VGFSNILEY
-69 LEDYFNYY
+69 TEDYFNYY
-77 ISRQL
+77 LSNQL

-123 KNLRGK
+123 KNLREN
-129 LYSKVVSMPISYFL
+129 LYSKVLNMPISYFL

-179 LFTLIVM
+179 IFTLIVM
-186 FTISPELTLFVIL
+186 FTISPQLTLFVTL

-229 LSMIDETIS
+229 LSIIDETIS

-249 SFFNQKFD
+249 NFFHNKFK
-257 SINEMLYKFSNKVIN
+257 SINNLLYRFSNKVIN

-295 GGKMVLINETI
+295 GGKMVLISETI

-343 RVFEIIEF
+343 RVFEIIEYNKNKYDENRTLDF
-351 KPENDSNRDQLLE
+351 KKFKKNI
-364 TFIDK
+364 TFNNV
-369 IEFKNVDFSFGQ
+369 EFSYGEV
-381 TKILD
+381 KILD

-391 IKKGESV
+391 INKGESV

-414 LNGFYNSDSG
+414 LNGFFGPTSG
-424 SISIDGMEISSITRE
+424 NILIDDISISNITKE
-439 SLYKKIS
+439 SLYRNIS

-453 LFNDTIMNNI
+453 LFNDTILNNI
-463 RIGDLDSIDGDII
+463 RIGNLEASKEDII
-476 NAAKEANAHEFIL
+476 EASKEANAHEFIQ
-489 EQNEKYDTNIGDYGG
+489 EQLNSYDTTIGDYGNN
-504 KLSGGQKQRITIAR
+504 LSGGQKQRLTIAR

-535 LDSESE
+535 LDSKSE
-541 KHVQSA
+541 KKIQNA
-547 IENLM
+547 IDKLM
-552 NQRTVFVIA
+552 HGKTSLIIA
-561 HRLSTVHNASKILV
+561 HKFSTIKKCDKIILI
-575 LDNGKIVQEGKHEE
+575 DKGRIIAQGTHQELINSNSSYKNMNE
-589 LVNIDGLYKQLHKM
+589 LQI
-603 QFRT
+603 

>member
-10 YGLDYTYYGV
+10 YGLEYSYFAV
-20 LNIVFNI
+20 LNIIFNI

-50 TKGVYIKPEY
+50 TKKVYEAPIY
-60 FGISNIREY
+60 SGIGNIREY
-69 LEDYFNYY
+69 AENYFNYY
-77 ISRQL
+77 ISKQL
-82 ETDISSTLILVVG
+82 ETDISTTLIIVVS

-101 LMKNLFNY
+101 LMKNVFNY
-109 LALYNIT
+109 LALFNIT

-123 KNLRGK
+123 KKLREN
-129 LYSKVVSMPISYFL
+129 LYSKVLVMPIPYFI

-168 LELMVREPLTI
+168 LELIVREPLTI

-229 LSMIDETIS
+229 LSIIDETIS
-238 GQKVI
+238 SQKVI

-249 SFFNQKFD
+249 SFFSRKFD
-257 SINEMLYKFSNKVIN
+257 KINYLLYRYSNKVIN

-295 GGKMVLINETI
+295 GGRMVLVSESI

-343 RVFEIIEF
+343 RVFEIIEYD
-351 KPENDSNRDQLLE
+351 KYNNDEGRNTE
-364 TFIDK
+364 IE
-369 IEFKNVDFSFGQ
+369 EFK
-381 TKILD
+381 D
-386 KISFT
+386 KISFQDIEFSYGESKILDGITFT
-391 IKKGESV
+391 INKGESV

-414 LNGFYNSDSG
+414 LNGFFSADSG
-424 SISIDGMEISSITRE
+424 SLLIDGINISDIKRE
-439 SLYKKIS
+439 SLYKNIS

-453 LFNDTIMNNI
+453 LFNDNIFNNI
-463 RIGDLDSIDGDII
+463 KIGNLHAEKEDII
-476 NAAKEANAHEFIL
+476 NAAKEANAHEFIE
-489 EQNEKYDTNIGDYGG
+489 EQIDGYKTVIGDSGN
-504 KLSGGQKQRITIAR
+504 KLSGGQKQRLTIAR

-535 LDSESE
+535 LDSKSE
-541 KHVQSA
+541 KKIQDAV
-547 IENLM
+547 NKLM
-552 NQRTVFVIA
+552 HGKTSLIIA
-561 HRLSTVHNASKILV
+561 HKFSTIKKCDKIIL
-575 LDNGKIVQEGKHEE
+575 LDKGRIVAQGTHEE
-589 LVNIDGLYKQLHKM
+589 LINSNSSYKNMNELQI
-603 QFRT
+603 

>member
-1 MNYFTKVLK
+1 MSYFTRVLK
-10 YGLDYTYYGV
+10 YGIDYSYYAL
-20 LNIVFNI
+20 LNVFFNI

-50 TKGVYIKPEY
+50 TEKVYSKPNY
-60 FGISNIREY
+60 TGIGDIREY
-69 LEDYFNYY
+69 AENYFNYY
-77 ISRQL
+77 LSNQL
-82 ETDISSTLILVVG
+82 ETDISSTLILVVS

-101 LMKNLFNY
+101 LMKNIFNY

-123 KNLRGK
+123 KKLRENV
-129 LYSKVVSMPISYFL
+129 YSKVLNMPISYFL

-186 FTISPELTLFVIL
+186 FTISPKLTLFVTF

-229 LSMIDETIS
+229 LSIIDETIS

-249 SFFNQKFD
+249 SFFLNKFKN
-257 SINEMLYKFSNKVIN
+257 INNLLYKFSNKVVN

-295 GGKMVLINETI
+295 GGKMVLISETI

-343 RVFEIIEF
+343 RVFEIILYNKDKLDQKRNVKLEKFENKITFNNVEF
-351 KPENDSNRDQLLE
+351 NYGEA
-364 TFIDK
+364 
-369 IEFKNVDFSFGQ
+369 
-381 TKILD
+381 KILD

-391 IKKGESV
+391 INKGESV

-414 LNGFYNSDSG
+414 LNGFFNPKSG
-424 SISIDGMEISSITRE
+424 NILIDNNNISNITKE
-439 SLYKKIS
+439 SLYRNIS

-453 LFNDTIMNNI
+453 LFNDTILNNI
-463 RIGDLDSIDGDII
+463 KIGNLDSNKDDVIK
-476 NAAKEANAHEFIL
+476 AAKEANAHEFIMQQL
-489 EQNEKYDTNIGDYGG
+489 EGYQTKIGDYGN
-504 KLSGGQKQRITIAR
+504 KLSGGQKQRLTIAR

-535 LDSESE
+535 LDSKSE
-541 KHVQSA
+541 KKIQDA
-547 IENLM
+547 IDKLM
-552 NQRTVFVIA
+552 YGKTSLIIA
-561 HRLSTVHNASKILV
+561 HKFSTIKKCDKIILI
-575 LDNGKIVQEGKHEE
+575 DKGRIIAQGTHEE
-589 LVNIDGLYKQLHKM
+589 LINSNSSYKNMNELQI
-603 QFRT
+603 

>member
-10 YGLDYTYYGV
+10 YGLEYSYFAV
-20 LNIVFNI
+20 LNILFNI

-50 TKGVYIKPEY
+50 TKKVYEVPVY
-60 FGISNIREY
+60 SGIGNIREY
-69 LEDYFNYY
+69 AENYFNYY
-77 ISRQL
+77 ISKQL
-82 ETDISSTLILVVG
+82 ETDISTTLIIVVS

-101 LMKNLFNY
+101 LMKNVFNY
-109 LALYNIT
+109 LALFNIT

-123 KNLRGK
+123 KKLRES
-129 LYSKVVSMPISYFL
+129 LYSKVLVMPIPYFI

-211 GKKLRKDSKE
+211 GKRLRKDSKE

-229 LSMIDETIS
+229 LSIIDETIS

-249 SFFNQKFD
+249 SFFSRKFD
-257 SINEMLYKFSNKVIN
+257 KINHLLYKYSNKVIN

-295 GGKMVLINETI
+295 GGRMVLVSESI

-343 RVFEIIEF
+343 RVFEIIEYDKYSNDRTRNIEIEEF
-351 KPENDSNRDQLLE
+351 K
-364 TFIDK
+364 DK
-369 IEFKNVDFSFGQ
+369 ISFQDLEFSYGES
-381 TKILD
+381 KILD
-386 KISFT
+386 GITFT

-406 GKTTIANL
+406 GKSTIANL
-414 LNGFYNSDSG
+414 LNGFFSADSG
-424 SISIDGMEISSITRE
+424 SLLIDGINISDIKRE
-439 SLYKKIS
+439 SLYKNIS

-453 LFNDTIMNNI
+453 LFNDNIFNNI
-463 RIGDLDSIDGDII
+463 KIGNLDSEKEDII
-476 NAAKEANAHEFIL
+476 SAAKEANAHEFIE
-489 EQNEKYDTNIGDYGG
+489 EQINGYETVIGDYGN
-504 KLSGGQKQRITIAR
+504 KLSGGQKQRLTIAR

-535 LDSESE
+535 LDSKSE
-541 KHVQSA
+541 KKIQDA
-547 IENLM
+547 INKLM
-552 NQRTVFVIA
+552 QGKTSLIIA
-561 HRLSTVHNASKILV
+561 HKFSTIKKCDKIILI
-575 LDNGKIVQEGKHEE
+575 DKGRIVAEGTHDE
-589 LVNIDGLYKQLHKM
+589 LINSNSSYKNMNELQM
-603 QFRT
+603 

>member
-10 YGLDYTYYGV
+10 YGLEYSYFAV
-20 LNIVFNI
+20 LNILFNI

-50 TKGVYIKPEY
+50 TKKVYEMPVY
-60 FGISNIREY
+60 SGIGNIREY
-69 LEDYFNYY
+69 AENYFNYY
-77 ISRQL
+77 ISKQL
-82 ETDISSTLILVVG
+82 ETDISTTLIIVVS

-101 LMKNLFNY
+101 LMKNVFNY
-109 LALYNIT
+109 LALFNIT

-123 KNLRGK
+123 KKLRER
-129 LYSKVVSMPISYFL
+129 LYSKVLVMPIPYFI

-211 GKKLRKDSKE
+211 GKRLRKDSKE

-229 LSMIDETIS
+229 LSIIDETIS

-249 SFFNQKFD
+249 SFFSRKFD
-257 SINEMLYKFSNKVIN
+257 KINHSLYKYSNKVIN

-295 GGKMVLINETI
+295 GGRMVLVSESI

-343 RVFEIIEF
+343 RVFEIIEYDKYSNDRTRNIEIEEF
-351 KPENDSNRDQLLE
+351 K
-364 TFIDK
+364 DK
-369 IEFKNVDFSFGQ
+369 ISFQDLEFSYGES
-381 TKILD
+381 KILD
-386 KISFT
+386 GITFT

-406 GKTTIANL
+406 GKSTIANL
-414 LNGFYNSDSG
+414 LNGFFSADSG
-424 SISIDGMEISSITRE
+424 SLLIDGINISDIKRE
-439 SLYKKIS
+439 SLYKNIS

-453 LFNDTIMNNI
+453 LFNDNIFNNI
-463 RIGDLDSIDGDII
+463 KIGNLDAEKEDII
-476 NAAKEANAHEFIL
+476 RAAKEANAHEFIE
-489 EQNEKYDTNIGDYGG
+489 EQINGYETVIGDYGN
-504 KLSGGQKQRITIAR
+504 KLSGGQKQRLTIAR

-535 LDSESE
+535 LDSKSE
-541 KHVQSA
+541 KKIQDA
-547 IENLM
+547 INKLM
-552 NQRTVFVIA
+552 QGKTSLIIA
-561 HRLSTVHNASKILV
+561 HKFSTIKKCDKIILI
-575 LDNGKIVQEGKHEE
+575 DKGRIIAQGTHEE
-589 LVNIDGLYKQLHKM
+589 LINSNSSYKNMNELQI
-603 QFRT
+603 

>member
-1 MNYFTKVLK
+1 MNYFTRVLK
-10 YGLDYTYYGV
+10 YGIDYSYFGL
-20 LNIVFNI
+20 LNILFNI

-50 TKGVYIKPEY
+50 TEIVYTKPEY
-60 FGISNIREY
+60 TGIGNIREY
-69 LEDYFNYY
+69 LESYFNYY
-77 ISRQL
+77 LSNQL
-82 ETDISSTLILVVG
+82 ETDVSSTLIIVVG
-95 IVIFFF
+95 IVVFFF
-101 LMKNLFNY
+101 LMKNIFNY

-123 KNLRGK
+123 KNLREN
-129 LYSKVVSMPISYFL
+129 LYSKVLNMPISYFL

-186 FTISPELTLFVIL
+186 FTISPRLTLFVSL

-229 LSMIDETIS
+229 LSIIDETIS

-249 SFFNQKFD
+249 SFFLDKFK
-257 SINEMLYKFSNKVIN
+257 SINSLLFKFSNKLIN

-295 GGKMVLINETI
+295 GGKMVLISETI

-343 RVFEIIEF
+343 RVFEIIEYNNDRIDQKRDVELIKF
-351 KPENDSNRDQLLE
+351 ENKI
-364 TFIDK
+364 TFEN
-369 IEFKNVDFSFGQ
+369 IEFNYGDS
-381 TKILD
+381 KILD

-391 IKKGESV
+391 INKGESV

-406 GKTTIANL
+406 GKTTIANI
-414 LNGFYNSDSG
+414 LNGFFNPKSG
-424 SISIDGMEISSITRE
+424 NLLIDNNNISQITKE
-439 SLYKKIS
+439 SLYKNIS

-453 LFNDTIMNNI
+453 LFNDSILNNI
-463 RIGDLDSIDGDII
+463 KIGNLDSKKEDVI
-476 NAAKEANAHEFIL
+476 NAAKEANAHEFI
-489 EQNEKYDTNIGDYGG
+489 EQQLDGYNTMIGDYGN
-504 KLSGGQKQRITIAR
+504 KLSGGQKQRLTIAR

-535 LDSESE
+535 LDSKSE
-541 KHVQSA
+541 KKIQDA
-547 IENLM
+547 INKLM
-552 NQRTVFVIA
+552 QGKTSLIIA
-561 HRLSTVHNASKILV
+561 HKFSTIKKCDKIIL
-575 LDNGKIVQEGKHEE
+575 LDKGKIIAQGTHEE
-589 LVNIDGLYKQLHKM
+589 LINSNSSYKNMNELQI
-603 QFRT
+603 

>member
-50 TKGVYIKPEY
+50 TKEVYIEPEY
-60 FGISNIREY
+60 SGISNVREY

-129 LYSKVVSMPISYFL
+129 LYSKVISMPISYFL

-351 KPENDSNRDQLLE
+351 KTENDSNRDQLLE
-364 TFIDK
+364 TFKDK
-369 IEFKNVDFSFGQ
+369 IEFKNVDFSYGQ
-381 TKILD
+381 SKILD

-391 IKKGESV
+391 IKKGQSV

-414 LNGFYNSDSG
+414 LNGFYSSDSG

-541 KHVQSA
+541 KKIQDA
-547 IENLM
+547 IDKLM
-552 NQRTVFVIA
+552 LDKTSLIIA
-561 HRLSTVHNASKILV
+561 HKFSTIRKCDKIILI
-575 LDNGKIVQEGKHEE
+575 DKGRIVAEGTHDE
-589 LVNIDGLYKQLHKM
+589 LINSNSSYKNMNELQM
-603 QFRT
+603 

>member
-1 MNYFTKVLK
+1 MNYFTRVLK
-10 YGLDYTYYGV
+10 YGLDYTFYGV

-50 TKGVYIKPEY
+50 TKEVYVEPEY
-60 FGISNIREY
+60 SGISNIREY

-109 LALYNIT
+109 LALFNIT
-116 FVKNGLL
+116 FLKNGLL

-129 LYSKVVSMPISYFL
+129 LYSRVISMPISYFS

-186 FTISPELTLFVIL
+186 LTISPELTLFVIL

-257 SINEMLYKFSNKVIN
+257 SINEILYKFSNKVIN

-351 KPENDSNRDQLLE
+351 KPDNDSNRDQLLK
-364 TFIDK
+364 TFNDK
-369 IEFKNVDFSFGQ
+369 IEFKKVDFSYGQ
-381 TKILD
+381 SKILD

-391 IKKGESV
+391 IKKGQSV

-424 SISIDGMEISSITRE
+424 SISIDGKEISSITRE
-439 SLYKKIS
+439 SLYKNIS

-463 RIGDLDSIDGDII
+463 RIGDLDSTDEDIV

-489 EQNEKYDTNIGDYGG
+489 EQSEKYDTNIGDYGG
-504 KLSGGQKQRITIAR
+504 KLSGGQKQRLTIAR

-541 KHVQSA
+541 KKIQDA
-547 IENLM
+547 IDKLM
-552 NQRTVFVIA
+552 VDKTSLIIA
-561 HRLSTVHNASKILV
+561 HKFSTIKKCDKIILIDKGRI
-575 LDNGKIVQEGKHEE
+575 LAEGTHDE
-589 LVNIDGLYKQLHKM
+589 LINSNSSYKNMNELQM
-603 QFRT
+603 

>member
-10 YGLDYTYYGV
+10 YGLEYSYFAV
-20 LNIVFNI
+20 LNILFNI

-50 TKGVYIKPEY
+50 TKKVYEMPVY
-60 FGISNIREY
+60 SGIGNIREY
-69 LEDYFNYY
+69 AENYFNYY
-77 ISRQL
+77 ISKQL
-82 ETDISSTLILVVG
+82 ETDISTTLIIVVS

-101 LMKNLFNY
+101 LMKNVFNY
-109 LALYNIT
+109 LALFNIT

-123 KNLRGK
+123 KKLRES
-129 LYSKVVSMPISYFL
+129 LYSKVLVMPIPYFI

-211 GKKLRKDSKE
+211 GKRLRKDSKE

-229 LSMIDETIS
+229 LSIIDETIS

-249 SFFNQKFD
+249 SFFSRKFD
-257 SINEMLYKFSNKVIN
+257 KINHLLYKYSNKVIN

-295 GGKMVLINETI
+295 GGRMVLVSESI

-343 RVFEIIEF
+343 RVFEIIEYDKYTNDGTRNIEIEEF
-351 KPENDSNRDQLLE
+351 K
-364 TFIDK
+364 DK
-369 IEFKNVDFSFGQ
+369 ISFQDLEFSYGES
-381 TKILD
+381 KILD
-386 KISFT
+386 GITFT

-406 GKTTIANL
+406 GKSTIANL
-414 LNGFYNSDSG
+414 LNGFFSADSG
-424 SISIDGMEISSITRE
+424 SLLIDGINISDIKRE
-439 SLYKKIS
+439 SLYKNIS

-453 LFNDTIMNNI
+453 LFNDNIFNNI
-463 RIGDLDSIDGDII
+463 KIGNLDAEKEDII
-476 NAAKEANAHEFIL
+476 SAAKEANAHEFIE
-489 EQNEKYDTNIGDYGG
+489 EQINGYETVIGDYGN
-504 KLSGGQKQRITIAR
+504 KLSGGQKQRLTIAR

-535 LDSESE
+535 LDSKSE
-541 KHVQSA
+541 KKIQDA
-547 IENLM
+547 INKLM
-552 NQRTVFVIA
+552 QGKTSLIIA
-561 HRLSTVHNASKILV
+561 HKFSTIKKCDKIILI
-575 LDNGKIVQEGKHEE
+575 DKGRIIAQGAHEE
-589 LVNIDGLYKQLHKM
+589 LINSNSSYKNMNELQI
-603 QFRT
+603 

>member
-1 MNYFTKVLK
+1 MNYFTRVLK
-10 YGLDYTYYGV
+10 YGIDYSYFGL
-20 LNIVFNI
+20 LNILFNI

-50 TKGVYIKPEY
+50 TEIVYTKPEY
-60 FGISNIREY
+60 TGIGNIREY
-69 LEDYFNYY
+69 LESYFNYY
-77 ISRQL
+77 LSNQL
-82 ETDISSTLILVVG
+82 ETDVSSTLIIVVG
-95 IVIFFF
+95 IVVFFF
-101 LMKNLFNY
+101 LMKNIFNY

-123 KNLRGK
+123 KNLREN
-129 LYSKVVSMPISYFL
+129 LYSKVLNMPISYFL

-186 FTISPELTLFVIL
+186 FTISPRLTLFVTL

-229 LSMIDETIS
+229 LSIIDETIS

-249 SFFNQKFD
+249 SFFLDKFK
-257 SINEMLYKFSNKVIN
+257 SINSLLFKFSNKVIN

-295 GGKMVLINETI
+295 GGKMVLISETI

-343 RVFEIIEF
+343 RVFEIIEYNNDRVDQKRDVELIKF
-351 KPENDSNRDQLLE
+351 ENKI
-364 TFIDK
+364 TFEN
-369 IEFKNVDFSFGQ
+369 IEFNYGDS
-381 TKILD
+381 KILD

-391 IKKGESV
+391 INKGESV

-406 GKTTIANL
+406 GKTTIANI
-414 LNGFYNSDSG
+414 LNGFFNPKSG
-424 SISIDGMEISSITRE
+424 NLLIDNNNISQITKE
-439 SLYKKIS
+439 SLYKNIS

-453 LFNDTIMNNI
+453 LFNDSILNNI
-463 RIGDLDSIDGDII
+463 KIGNLDCKKEDVI
-476 NAAKEANAHEFIL
+476 NAAKEANAHEFI
-489 EQNEKYDTNIGDYGG
+489 EQQLDGYNTMIGDYGN
-504 KLSGGQKQRITIAR
+504 KLSGGQKQRLTIAR

-535 LDSESE
+535 LDSKSE
-541 KHVQSA
+541 KKIQDA
-547 IENLM
+547 INKLM
-552 NQRTVFVIA
+552 QGKTSLIIA
-561 HRLSTVHNASKILV
+561 HKFSTIKKCDKIILI
-575 LDNGKIVQEGKHEE
+575 DKGKIIAQGTHEE
-589 LVNIDGLYKQLHKM
+589 LINSNSSYKNMNELQI
-603 QFRT
+603 

>member
-1 MNYFTKVLK
+1 MSYFIRVLK
-10 YGLDYTYYGV
+10 YGIEYYNYGV
-20 LNIVFNI
+20 LNIFFNI

-50 TKGVYIKPEY
+50 TKTVYTEPEY
-60 FGISNIREY
+60 VGFSNILEY
-69 LEDYFNYY
+69 TEDYFNYY
-77 ISRQL
+77 LSNQL
-82 ETDISSTLILVVG
+82 ETDISSTLIIVVG

-123 KNLRGK
+123 KNLREN
-129 LYSKVVSMPISYFL
+129 LYSKVLNMPISYFL

-179 LFTLIVM
+179 IFTLIVM
-186 FTISPELTLFVIL
+186 FTISPQLTLFVTL

-229 LSMIDETIS
+229 LSIIDETIS

-249 SFFNQKFD
+249 NFFHNKFK
-257 SINEMLYKFSNKVIN
+257 SINNLLYRFSNKVIN

-295 GGKMVLINETI
+295 GGKMVLISETI

-343 RVFEIIEF
+343 RVFEIIEYNKNKYDENRTLDF
-351 KPENDSNRDQLLE
+351 KKFKKNI
-364 TFIDK
+364 TFNNV
-369 IEFKNVDFSFGQ
+369 EFNYGEV
-381 TKILD
+381 KILD

-391 IKKGESV
+391 INKGESV

-414 LNGFYNSDSG
+414 LNGFFGPTSG
-424 SISIDGMEISSITRE
+424 NILIDDISISNITKE
-439 SLYKKIS
+439 SLYRNIS

-453 LFNDTIMNNI
+453 LFNDTILNNI
-463 RIGDLDSIDGDII
+463 RIGNLEASKEDII
-476 NAAKEANAHEFIL
+476 EASKEANAHEFIQ
-489 EQNEKYDTNIGDYGG
+489 EQLNSYDTTIGDYGNN
-504 KLSGGQKQRITIAR
+504 LSGGQKQRLTIAR
-518 AMLKSP
+518 AILKSP

-541 KHVQSA
+541 KKIQNA
-547 IENLM
+547 IDKLM
-552 NQRTVFVIA
+552 HGKTSLIIA
-561 HRLSTVHNASKILV
+561 HKFSTIKKCDKIILI
-575 LDNGKIVQEGKHEE
+575 DKGRIIAQGTHQELINSNSSYKNMNE
-589 LVNIDGLYKQLHKM
+589 LQI
-603 QFRT
+603 